1 MKISI
6 WPNMTIAPDEVL
18 DRARWADANGYHG
31 VWFADHYMPNTGSEE
46 IVRGETHECWAM
58 LPAIAAVTDRVR
70 VGSLVS
76 PTSVHHPAVLANRAV
91 TLDHISNG
99 RVVLGLGAG
108 WQINEHRAYGIELQ
122 APKERV
128 DRFEEA
134 ITIIRSL
141 LDDEVTDFHGSY
153 YDLTAAPSDPAPVQS
168 PLPILVGTGGKRMMR
183 ITATYAQE
191 WNTWGDLAMA
201 TERRTAWTE
210 ACERAGVD
218 PASKATSV
226 QALVFLTDD
235 DAAAKAVLDGPM
247 GSRSIAG
254 TADSLIE
261 QLAAYEAAGFDEFI
275 VPDFNLGD
283 SREQRTDKLQQLHDE
298 VVSRR

>member
-1 MKISI
+1 MS
-6 WPNMTIAPDEVL
+6 IAPDEVL

-46 IVRGETHECWAM
+46 IQRGDTHECWAM
-58 LPAIAAVTDRVR
+58 LPAIAAVTERVR
-70 VGSLVS
+70 IGSLVS

-91 TLDHISNG
+91 TIDHLSKG
-99 RVVLGLGAG
+99 RMVLGLGAG

-122 APKERV
+122 APKARV

-134 ITIIRSL
+134 IAVIRSL
-141 LDDEVTDFHGSY
+141 LDDEVTDFHGTY

-168 PLPILVGTGGKRMMR
+168 PLPILVGTGGKRMMG
-183 ITATYAQE
+183 ITAAYADE

-201 TERRTAWTE
+201 TERRQAWTE
-210 ACERAGVD
+210 ACERADVD
-218 PASKATSV
+218 PATKATSV

-235 DAAAKAVLDGPM
+235 GQQASKILEGPM

-254 TADSLIE
+254 TADVLVE
-261 QLAAYEAAGFDEFI
+261 QLAAYESAGFDEFI
-275 VPDFNLGD
+275 VPDFNLGG
-283 SREQRTDKLQQLHDE
+283 SVTERTERLQRLHDE
-298 VVSRR
+298 VVTRR